1 MKKYKEMVM
10 KKDKYLVEA
19 ENRVNIANFI
29 LSIEKFRVFI
39 ISLIES
45 RRQSNPQDV

>member
-1 MKKYKEMVM
+1 MN
-10 KKDKYLVEA
+10 KDRYLVEA

-39 ISLIES
+39 DSLIQS
-45 RRQSNPQDV
+45 RRQSNQQDVK